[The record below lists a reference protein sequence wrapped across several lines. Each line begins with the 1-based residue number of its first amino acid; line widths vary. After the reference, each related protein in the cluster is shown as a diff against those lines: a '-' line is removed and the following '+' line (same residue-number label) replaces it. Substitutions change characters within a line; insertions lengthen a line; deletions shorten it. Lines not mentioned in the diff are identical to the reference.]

1 MDSTKNGKMETVK
14 NLFESQAFVLAFIF
28 GTYTA
33 SVWLFKKTKISL
45 LHPLLTSIFVT
56 IAVLEIFKVEYTT
69 FDNSSHVVSFLLGPS
84 VVALG
89 VTLYDQVTH
98 IKGNLASILTAVF
111 VGAVVGI
118 VSVTW
123 VLHAM
128 GANEMLVATLQPK
141 SVTTPIAMGISQKF
155 GGIPSLTAVIV
166 VAVGIFGGIVGP
178 FILDKLG
185 ITSKIAR
192 GLALGAAAHG
202 MGTARAME
210 LGAIEGAISGLAI
223 GLMGAA
229 TALMMP
235 LVRLFL

>member
-1 MDSTKNGKMETVK
+1 METVK
-14 NLFESQAFVLAFIF
+14 ELFNSQAFVLAFVL
-28 GTYTA
+28 GTYTF
-33 SVWLFKKTKISL
+33 SLWLFRKTKISL
-45 LHPLLTSIFVT
+45 LHPLLTSILLIIV
-56 IAVLEIFKVEYTT
+56 VLQIFDIEYQT
-69 FDNSSHVVSFLLGPS
+69 FEKGSEMVDFMLGPT

-98 IKGNLASILTAVF
+98 IKGNLLSILTSII

-118 VSVTW
+118 ASVTAI
-123 VLHAM
+123 LYAM
-128 GANEMLVATLQPK
+128 GANEALIATLQPK
-141 SVTTPIAMGISQKF
+141 SVTTPIAMSISEKF
-155 GGIPSLTAVIV
+155 GGFPSLTAVIV

-178 FILDKLG
+178 FVLDKLG

-192 GLALGAAAHG
+192 GLALGASAHG

-229 TALMMP
+229 TALLVP
-235 LVRLFL
+235 LIRWMI

>member
-1 MDSTKNGKMETVK
+1 METVRE
-14 NLFESQAFVLAFIF
+14 LFNSQAFVLAFVL
-28 GTYTA
+28 GTYTF
-33 SVWLFKKTKISL
+33 SLWLFRKTKISL
-45 LHPLLTSIFVT
+45 LHPLLTSILLIIV
-56 IAVLEIFKVEYTT
+56 VLQIFDIEYQT
-69 FDNSSHVVSFLLGPS
+69 FEKGSEMVDFMLGPT

-98 IKGNLASILTAVF
+98 IKGNLLSILTSII

-118 VSVTW
+118 ASVTAI
-123 VLHAM
+123 LYAM
-128 GANEMLVATLQPK
+128 GANEALIATLQPK
-141 SVTTPIAMGISQKF
+141 SVTTPIAMSISEKF
-155 GGIPSLTAVIV
+155 GGFPSLTAVIV

-178 FILDKLG
+178 FVLDKLG

-192 GLALGAAAHG
+192 GLALGASAHG

-229 TALMMP
+229 TALLVP
-235 LVRLFL
+235 LIRWMI